1 MTKQEEKTV
10 AKKPK
15 ETETEETIL
24 VCEPR
29 KNVDKDSKFLE
40 LKCETFVKVQDDEV
54 SEEKV
59 E

>member
-1 MTKQEEKTV
+1 M

-24 VCEPR
+24 FCEPK
-29 KNVDKDSKFLE
+29 KNADKDSKFLE
-40 LKCETFVKVQDDEV
+40 LKCETFVKVQNDEV